1 MAVGWRDK
9 YVLIIFQFFLN
20 ITWIAKHSL
29 FNSVPFHEMD
39 LQKMTKEL
47 ALRPQYAQYPNPNP
61 KPELFGQ
68 TWPKVKKPYSSWP
81 AHRIFNYFSLAPIL
95 LQSVEPHYNCSVH
108 PPHCRLLGA
117 QRNGHLSSCGQ
128 LWKHCSTW
136 PSVASAASA
145 RINTSDQP
153 TTNLRPTATKRWPQ
167 PTIYHNLLV
176 LYINTFTNTSKNHT
190 PDSYKNIKLG
200 MIWRISW
207 TDDES
212 HLPIDFSRISC
223 LDEHARQFLSDPSL
237 IIGYACH

>member
-1 MAVGWRDK
+1 MRRRCK
-9 YVLIIFQFFLN
+9 IRLC
-20 ITWIAKHSL
+20 
-29 FNSVPFHEMD
+29 
-39 LQKMTKEL
+39 
-47 ALRPQYAQYPNPNP
+47 
-61 KPELFGQ
+61 
-68 TWPKVKKPYSSWP
+68 
-81 AHRIFNYFSLAPIL
+81 PIL
-95 LQSVEPHYNCSVH
+95 PKKMRRVRIKRSLPLIFHLSMKRICAAHGITNLWTSARCTLHLEHCSLLIAHYNWSVH
-108 PPHCRLLGA
+108 FAHCALLGA

-176 LYINTFTNTSKNHT
+176 LYINTITNTSKNHT

-207 TDDES
+207 TDDEY
-212 HLPIDFSRISC
+212 HLHLDVSRISS
-223 LDEHARQFLSDPSL
+223 LDEHARLFVSNFHWVLAP
-237 IIGYACH
+237 IAKG

>member
-1 MAVGWRDK
+1 MESPICGQVHVVRCT
-9 YVLIIFQFFLN
+9 LN
-20 ITWIAKHSL
+20 I
-29 FNSVPFHEMD
+29 
-39 LQKMTKEL
+39 
-47 ALRPQYAQYPNPNP
+47 
-61 KPELFGQ
+61 
-68 TWPKVKKPYSSWP
+68 
-81 AHRIFNYFSLAPIL
+81 AHCL
-95 LQSVEPHYNCSVH
+95 LQLLIAHYNCSVH
-108 PPHCRLLGA
+108 LAHCRLLGA

-176 LYINTFTNTSKNHT
+176 LYINTITNTSKNHT

-207 TDDES
+207 TDDEY
-212 HLPIDFSRISC
+212 HLPLDVSRISS
-223 LDEHARQFLSDPSL
+223 LDEHARLFVSNF
-237 IIGYACH
+237 H